1 MNLWRSEKS
10 MYYGANTIQKTLL
23 TELAN
28 YIKTQYFGK
37 TPLLLSAL
45 SERLQEENLLY
56 KEPYIESSPAYKT
69 VPNGFKKINLP
80 DWLKSF
86 FLRLAE
92 ANLGVYSS
100 PFVHQIQALEKFFE
114 GKDLFVSTGTGSGK
128 TECFMFPILAK
139 LATESHDAPDTWQN
153 HGVRVMIMY
162 PMNALVS
169 DQISR
174 LRKLLGD
181 REGNFV
187 KIFREICGKN
197 SRRPQFG
204 MYTGRTPY
212 SGKTDKTQDSQ
223 LKHTL
228 EEMFQPQNDCDEKF
242 FEALAKS
249 GKIPAK
255 ANIQNFL
262 DGLGKNQHV
271 TDAEDAELITRF
283 EMQNCPPDIL
293 ITNYSMLEYML
304 MRPLE
309 EKIWDD
315 TKSWLESN
323 PKNKLLFVIDEAH
336 MYKGSAGG
344 EVALLIR
351 RLFYKL
357 GISRDKVQFILT
369 TASMPDSSESDWQA
383 VKIFFKDLTAAEDT
397 DNFEYLTGEREIL
410 PDNQNFDI
418 DSEKILKF
426 KSDDFEGNEER
437 LFNALNKFLS
447 QLENAPKNFSSLQE
461 IYIWMYEHLPEYRP
475 FAVMLKRCRGKAIA
489 LNELAKNIF
498 QNLQLK
504 DALHAVSVL
513 LAVAPFARN
522 DKGTLLFPVR
532 MHMLF
537 RGLKGVYACTNP
549 NCPQHKSHEK
559 LTLGD
564 IFLSDGVLTCP
575 HCHSVVYELY
585 NDRRCGTL
593 FFKGY
598 LFEDDLKNRKDTYLW
613 RDAGQVLDKRL
624 KEVHFFIPPE
634 NYEPHNSLKKGSYP
648 VKECYLDVKSGF
660 IYFSVSKNQENLRK
674 LYYSNYQVAGRPDL
688 MTFIDCPHCLHRL
701 SHNQLSS
708 FSTRGNQSFYNLIKA
723 QFQNQPPVLEKT
735 DNPEQLP
742 NEGRKVLLFS
752 DSRQRAATLA
762 RDMSNFSDYMAER
775 QLFAIAAN
783 NMEKSNNDELTLNS
797 LYGYFCLAT
806 GQKNIQL
813 FSGKS
818 RENFFKDCKDVVIN
832 FNRSQKRGK
841 KFTPNKFIS
850 DAPEEMKQIILR
862 FFCAGQSTLYDHA
875 ISWLE
880 PLEREL
886 ENAVDNLED
895 NELHVSDE
903 EFLEFF
909 NAWLIDIFDKNTAL
923 GNTFSRNVRESVRR
937 PFGGFGLENNWKFSA
952 NICKIYGWD
961 KKSKNSQ
968 EIMNK
973 WRRVLNNFLRNNPDD
988 GKLYID
994 IGKLKVCFDLN
1005 HKWYRCERCK
1015 EVVPYLL
1022 KNKCPNCGSES
1033 THILNDADFKALEF
1047 WRKPIKDALNGDR
1060 IIVIDTEEHTAQLS
1074 HKDQRENFWSQTE
1087 KYELRFQDILL
1098 NNETPVDILSSTT
1111 TMEVGID
1118 IGSLIAVGLR
1128 NIPPMR
1134 ENYQQRAGRA
1144 GRRGSSLST
1153 IVTFCGDNPH
1163 DNLYFNDPAPMF
1175 RGDPRKPYIDIDS
1188 DKLLHRHL
1196 SMILFQKFLA
1206 KNNESLDSV
1215 PAVNFLDNQI
1225 ESFKKFLTDFEIPK
1239 QTVLLP
1245 QNFTLNIKT
1254 FRTEIFDS
1262 LNSLK
1267 TKRNLHPELF
1277 GVKNDGDIS
1286 KNAKSLLDA
1295 LYEEGIIPTYSFPK
1309 NVVSVYI
1316 QDNTGKIEYQ
1326 PDRGLDIAISE
1337 YAPGRSIVVDKQTY
1351 QIGGIYFKGFK
1362 GNDWR
1367 RDPARKFIEDKNYV
1381 KDLLSCDKCGW
1392 FGLKEENYQ
1401 KCPFCGN
1408 EDIKSEYP
1416 LLKPWGFAPKNAMP
1430 ISQAQLEEEY
1440 SFAQPPEYSTLPENE
1455 EMLSIKSCKNIKLAS
1470 RKNQRII
1477 MVNKGPAENGFVI
1490 CKDCG
1495 ATMPNTHD
1503 KELKGKNIGRPY
1515 KSTLNS
1521 DCRHSE
1527 TMTINLGFDFIT
1539 DMLVLEIE
1547 LDNAKIDTRNDN
1559 KNLWLPRAAQSFAEA
1574 FRLAASQEL
1583 DVDFN
1588 ELITGYRIRRTDPEK
1603 TFVDIYIYD
1612 NLSSGAGYSIK
1623 ISSEIEN
1630 LLNQTKK
1637 ILTSCDCDS
1646 ACKNCLK
1653 HYRNQFVHGRLDRF
1667 YGLDLLEWGISGKL
1681 EDTIPFDTQKK
1692 YFGTMENF
1700 FTIHSKNN
1708 KFYLDNNNQK
1718 YEIII
1723 YPAML
1728 SEKSSEDKIYICD
1741 SYFKYA
1747 KPYVLSQIQDFLS
1760 CH

>member
-1 MNLWRSEKS
+1 

-37 TPLLLSAL
+37 TPLLLSVL

-56 KEPYIESSPAYKT
+56 KESYIESSPAYKT
-69 VPNGFKKINLP
+69 VPNGFEKIKLS
-80 DWLKSF
+80 DWLKKF
-86 FLRLAE
+86 FLRLTD

-100 PFVHQIQALEKFFE
+100 PFVHQVQALEKFSE

-139 LATESHDAPDTWQN
+139 LATEAHNAPDIWKN
-153 HGVRVMIMY
+153 HGVRIMIMY

-187 KIFREICGKN
+187 KIFSEICGKN

-212 SGKTDKTQDSQ
+212 SGKADKTQDRKLQS
-223 LKHTL
+223 TL
-228 EEMFQPQNDCDEKF
+228 EEITQPQSEEDKNF
-242 FEALAKS
+242 FKVLAES

-255 ANIQNFL
+255 ANMQKFL
-262 DGLGKNQHV
+262 EGLGKNQHI
-271 TDAEDAELITRF
+271 TDVDDAELITRF

-309 EKIWDD
+309 EKIWID
-315 TKSWLESN
+315 TKSWLESS
-323 PKNKLLFVIDEAH
+323 PENKLLFVIDEAH

-369 TASMPDSSESDWQA
+369 TASMPDSSESDRQA
-383 VKIFFKDLTAAEDT
+383 VKTFFMNLTATEST
-397 DNFEYLTGEREIL
+397 DNLEYLTGEREIL
-410 PDNQNFDI
+410 PDNQKFDI
-418 DSEKILKF
+418 ESEKILNF
-426 KSDDFEGNEER
+426 KSDDFEGNEEMI
-437 LFNALNKFLS
+437 FNALNKFLT
-447 QLENAPKNFSSLQE
+447 QLDGTPPKFSSLRD
-461 IYIWMYEHLPEYRP
+461 IYVWTYEHLPEYRP
-475 FAVMLKRCRGKAIA
+475 FAEMLKSCRGKAIA
-489 LNELAKNIF
+489 LKELAKKIF
-498 QNLQLK
+498 PNLNLE
-504 DALHAVSVL
+504 DALRATSVL
-513 LAVAPFARN
+513 LAVAPFAKN
-522 DKGTLLFPVR
+522 DKGSVLFPVR

-537 RGLKGVYACTNP
+537 RGIKGVYACANP
-549 NCPQHKSHEK
+549 NCPNSHSHEG
-559 LTLGD
+559 LTLGE

-598 LFEDDLKNRKDTYLW
+598 LFEDDFKNRKNTYLW
-613 RDAGQVLDKRL
+613 RDAEQILDKRL
-624 KEVHFFIPPE
+624 KEFHFFIPSE
-634 NYEPHNSLKKGSYP
+634 NYEPHNDLKKGSYP
-648 VKECYLDVKSGF
+648 IKSCYLDVKSGF
-660 IYFSVSKNQENLRK
+660 IYFDVPENQENLRK

-688 MTFIDCPHCLHRL
+688 MTFFDCPHCLHRL

-735 DNPEQLP
+735 NNPEQMP

-762 RDMSNFSDYMAER
+762 RDMSDFSDNMAER

-783 NMEKSNNDELTLNS
+783 NMEQSNNNELSLNS
-797 LYGYFCLAT
+797 VYGYFCLAA

-818 RENFFKDCKDVVIN
+818 RENFLKDCKDVLVN
-832 FNRSQKRGK
+832 FKRSQKRGRK
-841 KFTPNKFIS
+841 YTPNKFIS
-850 DAPEEMKQIILR
+850 DAPEEMKKIILR

-880 PLEREL
+880 PLESEL

-895 NELHVSDE
+895 NGINVSDK

-923 GNTFSRNVRESVRR
+923 GNNFSTNVRESVRR
-937 PFGGFGLENNWKFSA
+937 PFGGFGLKNDWTFSE
-952 NICKIYGWD
+952 NICEILGWN
-961 KKSKNSQ
+961 KKSKDSQ

-973 WRRVLNNFLRNNPDD
+973 WRRVLENFLRNNPDD
-988 GKLYID
+988 GNLYVD
-994 IGKLKVCFDLN
+994 IGKIKICFDLN
-1005 HKWYRCERCK
+1005 HQWHRCERCK
-1015 EVVPYLL
+1015 EVMPYLL

-1047 WRKPIKDALNGDR
+1047 WRKPVEDALNGGK
-1060 IIVIDTEEHTAQLS
+1060 IVVIDTEEHTAQLS

-1098 NNETPVDILSSTT
+1098 HNETPVDVLSSTT

-1175 RGDPRKPYIDIDS
+1175 RGDPRKPYIDVDS

-1206 KNNESLDSV
+1206 KNNESLDSI
-1215 PAVNFLDNQI
+1215 PAIGFLDNQVD
-1225 ESFKKFLTDFEIPK
+1225 SFKKFLSNFEIPEK
-1239 QTVLLP
+1239 SILLP
-1245 QNFTLNIKT
+1245 ENFVLDTRS
-1254 FRTEIFDS
+1254 FRTEILDS
-1262 LNSLK
+1262 LRSLE

-1277 GVKNDGDIS
+1277 GLKNDGEIS
-1286 KNAKSLLDA
+1286 KNAKTLLDA

-1316 QDNTGKIEYQ
+1316 QNNSGGIEYQ

-1351 QIGGIYFKGFK
+1351 QIGGIFFQ
-1362 GNDWR
+1362 GNRWR
-1367 RDPARKFIEDKNYV
+1367 KDPAKKFIEDKNYV

-1401 KCPFCGN
+1401 ECPFCGN
-1408 EDIKSEYP
+1408 KDIKSENP
-1416 LLKPWGFAPKNAMP
+1416 LLKPWGFAPKNAMAIP
-1430 ISQAQLEEEY
+1430 QAQLKEEY
-1440 SFAQPPEYSTLPENE
+1440 SFAQPPEYSTLPENDG
-1455 EMLSIKSCKNIKLAS
+1455 MTSIKSCKNIRLAP

-1477 MVNKGPAENGFVI
+1477 MVNKGPGENGFVI

-1495 ATMPNTHD
+1495 AIMPNTKKD
-1503 KELKGKNIGRPY
+1503 NDALKGIGRPY
-1515 KSTLNS
+1515 KYNAT
-1521 DCRHSE
+1521 CRHSE
-1527 TMTINLGFDFIT
+1527 TMTVNLGFDFIT

-1547 LDNAKIDTRNDN
+1547 LDNAIIDTRNDN

-1574 FRLAASQEL
+1574 FRLATSQEL

-1588 ELITGYRIRRTDPEK
+1588 ELITGYRIRRTDTEK

-1612 NLSSGAGYSIK
+1612 NLSSGAGYSVR

-1637 ILTSCDCDS
+1637 ILISCDCES

-1653 HYRNQFVHGRLDRF
+1653 HYRNQFIHGRLDRF

-1681 EDTIPFDTQKK
+1681 ANAISFDTQKK
-1692 YFGTMENF
+1692 YFSSMENF
-1700 FTIHSKNN
+1700 LTIRTENN
-1708 KFYLDNNNQK
+1708 KFYLNRNNQE

-1728 SEKSSEDKIYICD
+1728 SEKLSEDKIYIRD

-1747 KPYVLSQIQDFLS
+1747 KPYILSQIPE
-1760 CH
+1760 

>member
-1 MNLWRSEKS
+1 MH
-10 MYYGANTIQKTLL
+10 YGANTIQKTLL

-45 SERLQEENLLY
+45 SERLQEKNLLY

-69 VPNGFKKINLP
+69 VPNGFEKINLP
-80 DWLKSF
+80 NWLKKF

-92 ANLGVYSS
+92 ENLGVYTS
-100 PFVHQIQALEKFFE
+100 PFVHQIQALEKFSQ

-128 TECFMFPILAK
+128 TECFMFPILSK
-139 LATESHDAPDTWQN
+139 LAVEAHDASENWQN
-153 HGVRVMIMY
+153 RGVRVMIMY

-181 REGNFV
+181 REGIFI

-197 SRRPQFG
+197 SRHPQFG

-212 SGKTDKTQDSQ
+212 SGKADKKQDNQ
-223 LKHTL
+223 LKSTL
-228 EEMFQPQNDCDEKF
+228 EEITQPQSDEDKF
-242 FEALAKS
+242 FFNALAES

-255 ANIQNFL
+255 ANMQIFL
-262 DGLGKNQHV
+262 ERLGKSQHIP
-271 TDAEDAELITRF
+271 DPEDAELITRF
-283 EMQNCPPDIL
+283 EMQQFSPDIL

-304 MRPLE
+304 MRPME
-309 EKIWDD
+309 EKIWRD
-315 TKSWLESN
+315 TKFWLESN
-323 PKNKLLFVIDEAH
+323 PENKLLFVIDEAH

-357 GISRDKVQFILT
+357 GISRNKVQFILT
-369 TASMPDSSESDWQA
+369 TASMPDRSESDRQA
-383 VKIFFKDLTAAEDT
+383 VKNFFKNLTAAEST
-397 DNFEYLTGEREIL
+397 NNLEYLTGEREIL
-410 PDNQNFDI
+410 PDNQKFDI

-426 KSDDFEGNEER
+426 KSDDFEGNEEII
-437 LFNALNKFLS
+437 FNALNKFLT
-447 QLENAPKNFSSLQE
+447 QLDGAPKKFSSLQE
-461 IYIWMYEHLPEYRP
+461 IYFWMYEHLPEYQP
-475 FAVMLKRCRGKAIA
+475 FAKMLKLCRGESIS
-489 LNELAKNIF
+489 LNELATKIF
-498 QNLQLK
+498 PNLQAENSLK
-504 DALHAVSVL
+504 AVSVL
-513 LAVAPFARN
+513 LAVAPFAKN
-522 DKGTLLFPVR
+522 NKGSVLFPVR

-537 RGLKGVYACTNP
+537 RGIKGVYACTNP
-549 NCPQHKSHEK
+549 NCSNSHSHEK
-559 LTLGD
+559 LTLGE
-564 IFLSDGVLTCP
+564 IFFSDGVLTCP

-598 LFEDDLKNRKDTYLW
+598 LFEDNLKNRSNTYLW
-613 RDAGQVLDKRL
+613 RDSGQILDKRL
-624 KEVHFFIPPE
+624 KEIHLLIPPE
-634 NYEPHNSLKKGSYP
+634 NYELHDTLKKGSHP
-648 VKECYLDVKSGF
+648 IKECYLDVKSGF
-660 IYFSVSKNQENLRK
+660 VYFSIPENQAHLRK
-674 LYYSNYQVAGRPDL
+674 LYYSDYQVKGYPDL
-688 MTFIDCPHCLHRL
+688 MTFMNCPHCLHQL

-708 FSTRGNQSFYNLIKA
+708 FSTRGNQSFYNLIKT

-735 DNPEQLP
+735 QNPVQLP

-762 RDMSNFSDYMAER
+762 RDMSNLSDYMAER
-775 QLFAIAAN
+775 QLFAIAVN
-783 NMEKSNNDELTLNS
+783 NMALSGIENLTLNH
-797 LYGYFCLAT
+797 LYDYFCLAA

-813 FSGKS
+813 FSGTA
-818 RENFFKDCKDVVIN
+818 REIFLRHCTDCV
-832 FNRSQKRGK
+832 KRFTKNEAKRK
-841 KFTPNKFIS
+841 KFRPQNSIS
-850 DAPEEMKQIILR
+850 DAPDEMKQIILR

-880 PLEREL
+880 PLEDEL
-886 ENAVDNLED
+886 EDAI
-895 NELHVSDE
+895 
-903 EFLEFF
+903 EFLEESNIEISEKEFVEFF
-909 NAWLIDIFDKNTAL
+909 NAWLIDIFDEYTAL
-923 GNTFSRNVRESVRR
+923 GNNFSKNVRESVRR
-937 PFGGFGLENNWKFSA
+937 PFGGFGLKTDWEFSK
-952 NICKIYGWD
+952 NICDILGWK
-961 KKSKNSQ
+961 KKSTDSEK
-968 EIMNK
+968 IMSK
-973 WRRVLNNFLRNNPDD
+973 WRTVLNNFLIKNPEDE
-988 GKLYID
+988 KLYVD
-994 IGKLKVCFDLN
+994 IGKLKICFNLN
-1005 HKWYRCERCK
+1005 HEWHRCERCK
-1015 EVVPYLL
+1015 EIMPYLL
-1022 KNKCPNCGSES
+1022 KNKCPNCGSDS
-1033 THILNDADFKALEF
+1033 THVLNDEDFKALEF
-1047 WRKPIKDALNGDR
+1047 WRKPIEDALNGEP
-1060 IIVIDTEEHTAQLS
+1060 ITVIDTEEHTAQLS
-1074 HKDQRENFWSQTE
+1074 HKDQREKFWSQTE

-1098 NNETPVDILSSTT
+1098 NHEPPVDILSCTT

-1163 DNLYFNDPAPMF
+1163 DNLYFNNPAPMF

-1196 SMILFQKFLA
+1196 SMILFQKFLSRIG
-1206 KNNESLDSV
+1206 ESLDYI

-1225 ESFKKFLTDFEIPK
+1225 ESFKNFLTDVKIPDK
-1239 QTVLLP
+1239 TILLP
-1245 QNFTLNIKT
+1245 ENFSLNLKG

-1262 LNSLK
+1262 LTSLEE
-1267 TKRNLHPELF
+1267 KRNLHPELF
-1277 GVKNDGDIS
+1277 GVKDNGELS
-1286 KNAKSLLDA
+1286 SNAKSLLDA

-1316 QDNTGKIEYQ
+1316 QDSNGLIDYQ

-1337 YAPGRSIVVDKQTY
+1337 YAPGRSIVVNKQTY
-1351 QIGGIYFKGFK
+1351 QIGGIYFQGFK
-1362 GNDWR
+1362 RNEWR
-1367 RDPARKFIEDKNYV
+1367 RDPAKKFIEDKNYV

-1401 KCPFCGN
+1401 SCPFCGN
-1408 EDIKSEYP
+1408 EDIKSENP
-1416 LLKPWGFAPKNAMP
+1416 LLKPWGFAPKNAMAIP
-1430 ISQAQLEEEY
+1430 QAQLDEEY
-1440 SFAQPPEYSTLPENE
+1440 SFAQPPEYSTLPEND
-1455 EMLSIKSCKNIKLAS
+1455 EMTTIKSCKNIRLAS
-1470 RKNQRII
+1470 RKNQRVI
-1477 MVNKGPAENGFVI
+1477 MMNKGPTENGFVI

-1495 ATMPNTHD
+1495 ATMPNTKND
-1503 KELKGKNIGRPY
+1503 NVLKNIGRPY
-1515 KSTLNS
+1515 KHNS
-1521 DCRHSE
+1521 NCRHSE
-1527 TMTINLGFDFIT
+1527 TMTVNLGFDFIT

-1559 KNLWLPRAAQSFAEA
+1559 KNLWLSRASQSFAEA

-1588 ELITGYRIRRTDPEK
+1588 ELVTGYRIRRTNPEK
-1603 TFVDIYIYD
+1603 TFVDIYVYD
-1612 NLSSGAGYSIK
+1612 NLSSGAGYSVR

-1637 ILTSCDCDS
+1637 ILISCDCDS

-1667 YGLDLLEWGISGKL
+1667 YALNLLEWGIFGSL
-1681 EDTIPFDTQKK
+1681 ANAIPFDTQKK
-1692 YFGTMENF
+1692 YLHSVKNF
-1700 FTIHSKNN
+1700 FNIKEVDQ
-1708 KFYLDNNNQK
+1708 KFYLESNGHK
-1718 YEIII
+1718 YELIV

-1728 SEKSSEDKIYICD
+1728 AEKSDDNKIYICD

-1747 KPYVLSQIQDFLS
+1747 KPYILSQIQDFLS
-1760 CH
+1760 RH